1 MGVTR
6 VGSLPR
12 GGAHLPTHLPAPPAD
27 EEEGFKA
34 ALNIGTSVARFGFWG
49 AAGGRLWCT
58 SGTES
63 LHLWDWAAAC
73 DESREG
79 ELDLP
84 AGQPASQPASH
95 CELPGGRRALQ
106 ADSRPPA
113 ACCVC
118 RSHPPLAPS
127 KPPHPL
133 CCSALPAAEGAGSV
147 DVLAAREQLAGAAAR
162 SPAGL
167 QLAEGVDYLV
177 GCHYSPASDRL
188 WVLGGSNAGALGV
201 FPASLAAGACSFGAA
216 DAVLAGGHEDVSA
229 RRLPDLRRPPE
240 PRQIRVRQRRTG
252 SSWVRPTRRPPPLPA
267 TGRCPRVRAGGAGGC
282 VAGGQHVPDGW
293 GGL

>member
-1 MGVTR
+1 VSGR
-6 VGSLPR
+6 CPVGAPTCQPICPPR
-12 GGAHLPTHLPAPPAD
+12 PAPPAD

-34 ALNIGTSVARFGFWG
+34 ALNIGTSVARIGFWG

-73 DESREG
+73 DESTEG

-84 AGQPASQPASH
+84 AGQPASH

-106 ADSRPPA
+106 TDSRPPA

-118 RSHPPLAPS
+118 RSHPPPAPS
-127 KPPHPL
+127 KSPHPL

-147 DVLAAREQLAGAAAR
+147 DVLAAREQLAEAAAR

-167 QLAEGVDYLV
+167 QLAEGVDYLA

-229 RRLPDLRRPPE
+229 RRLPDLRRPPK
-240 PRQIRVRQRRTG
+240 PRQRRTG
-252 SSWVRPTRRPPPLPA
+252 SAAGYAAPRGGRPPVPA
-267 TGRCPRVRAGGAGGC
+267 TGRCPRVRAGGAGGR
-282 VAGGQHVPDGW
+282 VAGGQHVRDGR